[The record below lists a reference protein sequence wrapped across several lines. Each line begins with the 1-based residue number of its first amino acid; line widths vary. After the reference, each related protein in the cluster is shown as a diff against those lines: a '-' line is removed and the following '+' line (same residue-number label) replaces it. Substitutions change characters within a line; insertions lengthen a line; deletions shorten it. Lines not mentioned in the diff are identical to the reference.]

1 MGSPL
6 LLLTRSLLRFHS
18 KCRPWAKKLLFLY
31 SIENDELF
39 APKVQ
44 CPNDEELAAVDSFLL
59 GSTIQILSFWQYKL
73 MGFYVLL
80 GMLIYWRKVAWLHC
94 VLIFCVVIAKY
105 LIWMSSIKSSLKVG
119 TIKLKKRLHGPNWGP
134 AKNRSKMHFRSFFFA
149 KQSTMLP
156 KCF

>member
-6 LLLTRSLLRFHS
+6 LLLTRSLLKFHS

-59 GSTIQILSFWQYKL
+59 GSTIQILSFDNTNWWVFMSYWGCWSIDAKL
-73 MGFYVLL
+73 
-80 GMLIYWRKVAWLHC
+80 RC
-94 VLIFCVVIAKY
+94 VLIFCVALAKY

-134 AKNRSKMHFRSFFFA
+134 AKNRSKMHFRSFFA
-149 KQSTMLP
+149 KQSTIHP